1 MKKLWLLMIV
11 LILPILPT
19 LAAEEYYHFD
29 KPQEQRSFDQ
39 LTNELRCLVCQN
51 QNLAES
57 NAPLANDLRKQ
68 IYVQIKQGQTQQQIR
83 DYLVT
88 RYGDFI
94 LYKPPLNAATFGL
107 WFGPLLLLI
116 IGLSYLIFYL
126 HKNKKRE

>member
-1 MKKLWLLMIV
+1 MKKLFLL
-11 LILPILPT
+11 LIILMTAMLPAF
-19 LAAEEYYHFD
+19 AAEEYYHFESV
-29 KPQEQRSFDQ
+29 KAQQNFDH
-39 LTNELRCLVCQN
+39 LTTELRCLVCQN

-68 IYVQIKQGQTQQQIR
+68 IYDQINRGQSNQQII
-83 DYLVT
+83 DYLVS

-94 LYKPPLNAATFGL
+94 LYKPPVNAATLGL

-116 IGLSYLIFYL
+116 AGISYLLFYL

>member
-1 MKKLWLLMIV
+1 MKKLFLLLIILLM
-11 LILPILPT
+11 PILPSF
-19 LAAEEYYHFD
+19 AAEEYYHFETALA
-29 KPQEQRSFDQ
+29 QQNFDH
-39 LTNELRCLVCQN
+39 LTTELRCLVCQN

-68 IYVQIKQGQTQQQIR
+68 IYDQIHRGQSNQQII
-83 DYLVT
+83 DYLVS

-94 LYKPPLNAATFGL
+94 LYKPPVNAATLGL

-116 IGLSYLIFYL
+116 AGISYLLFYL

>member
-1 MKKLWLLMIV
+1 MKKLALLLAMLMIPA
-11 LILPILPT
+11 LQLF
-19 LAAEEYYHFD
+19 AAEEYYHFET
-29 KPQEQRSFDQ
+29 PTEQHNFDQ
-39 LTNELRCLVCQN
+39 LTTELRCLVCQN

-68 IYVQIKQGQTQQQIR
+68 IYDQIKQGQSKQQIV
-83 DYLVT
+83 DYLVS

-94 LYKPPLNAATFGL
+94 LYRPPLNAVTVGL

-116 IGLSYLIFYL
+116 AGLSYLLFYL

>member
-1 MKKLWLLMIV
+1 MKKLALLLAMLMIPA
-11 LILPILPT
+11 LQLF
-19 LAAEEYYHFD
+19 AAEEYYHFET
-29 KPQEQRSFDQ
+29 PTEQHNFDQ
-39 LTNELRCLVCQN
+39 LTTELRCLVCQN

-68 IYVQIKQGQTQQQIR
+68 IYDQIKQGQSKQKII
-83 DYLVT
+83 DYLVS

-94 LYKPPLNAATFGL
+94 LYRPPLNAVTVGL

-116 IGLSYLIFYL
+116 AGLSYLLFYL

>member
-1 MKKLWLLMIV
+1 MKKLALLLAMLMIPA
-11 LILPILPT
+11 LQLF
-19 LAAEEYYHFD
+19 AAEEYYHFET
-29 KPQEQRSFDQ
+29 PTEQHNFDQ
-39 LTNELRCLVCQN
+39 LTTELRCLVCQN

-68 IYVQIKQGQTQQQIR
+68 IYDQIKQGQSKQKII
-83 DYLVT
+83 DYLVS

-94 LYKPPLNAATFGL
+94 LYRPPLNAVTVGL

-116 IGLSYLIFYL
+116 AGLTYLLFYL